1 MILKEQIGAG
11 NFNDINEMERLWLE
25 KGGRSNVSRPQVQE
39 IDEEVGSS
47 ADEED
52 DEEDTEMGEAAAPAA
67 SRAPR
72 PEPVI
77 DEDGFETVQPRR
89 KR

>member
-11 NFNDINEMERLWLE
+11 NFTDVNEMERLWLE
-25 KGGRSNVSRPQVQE
+25 KGGRNVSRPQVE
-39 IDEEVGSS
+39 EVDEEAGSS

-52 DEEDTEMGEAAAPAA
+52 DEDMEMGEAAAPRE
-67 SRAPR
+67 RAPR

-89 KR
+89 RR